1 MQRKTIEKV
10 FETLLAA
17 VLGIALLLGFFWVFG
32 QAVLQESFKITP
44 PTQEE
49 LQEDPGLAVYLQNGD
64 DGE

>member
-10 FETLLAA
+10 FETVVTA
-17 VLGIALLLGFFWVFG
+17 VIGIALLLGFFWVFG

-49 LQEDPGLAVYLQNGD
+49 LWEDPSLSVYLQNGD

>member
-1 MQRKTIEKV
+1 MRKETIEKV
-10 FETLLAA
+10 FETVVTA
-17 VLGIALLLGFFWVFG
+17 VLGIALLLGSFWVFG

-49 LQEDPGLAVYLQNGD
+49 LQEDPSLSVYLQNGD

>member
-10 FETLLAA
+10 FETVVTA
-17 VLGIALLLGFFWVFG
+17 VIGIALLLGFFWVFG

-49 LQEDPGLAVYLQNGD
+49 LREDPSLSVYLQNGD